1 MNRTAI
7 VTGAS
12 GGIGRAVAERLGAD
26 GFAVVVHYAGNPGRA
41 KETVDAIV
49 AAGGPRIPRTGH
61 PCPLVWSPS
70 LKLYGRL
77 VHIMVI

>member
-1 MNRTAI
+1 M

-41 KETVDAIV
+41 E
-49 AAGGPRIPRTGH
+49 
-61 PCPLVWSPS
+61 
-70 LKLYGRL
+70 
-77 VHIMVI
+77 